1 MSDPKTYDPA
11 TDKDVPTP
19 VRINAVLYYMDKE
32 PAIKEKLGSKTV
44 GVKKRSGEVVTFPV
58 EVFNV
63 AVKLHKDGK
72 DALEI
77 GKSEILLA
85 AREVLGLG
93 PATTNNPA
101 KAVTTSAAGA
111 KVVRQTIHG
120 MLSLAHDL
128 TAKMDTK
135 AVSGLEIS
143 KDIRK
148 LQDLLGLN
156 GAVELTPV
164 VPYTLM
170 LSAGQLIAIDP
181 ELGKHQPAFDAI
193 VKKLQKVTVET

>member
-1 MSDPKTYDPA
+1 MSEAKVFDPA
-11 TDKDVPTP
+11 QDKDVPTP

-44 GVKKRSGEVVTFPV
+44 GVKKRSGDIVQFPT

-72 DALEI
+72 DALEV
-77 GKSEILLA
+77 GKSEILMA

-93 PATTNNPA
+93 PATVQSPA
-101 KAVTTSAAGA
+101 KSVTASPAGS
-111 KVVRQTIHG
+111 KVVRQTVHG
-120 MLSLAHDL
+120 MLQLAAELVSDQTL
-128 TAKMDTK
+128 K
-135 AVSGLEIS
+135 AVPGAEIA
-143 KDIRK
+143 KDIKK
-148 LQDLLGLN
+148 LQDQLGFT
-156 GAVELTPV
+156 GKVDYTAV

-170 LSAGQLIAIDP
+170 LSAGQLAAIDP
-181 ELGKHQPAFDAI
+181 ELAKHTASFEPV

>member
-11 TDKDVPTP
+11 ADKDVPTP

-93 PATTNNPA
+93 PATSNNPT

-111 KVVRQTIHG
+111 RVVRQTVHG
-120 MLSLAHDL
+120 MLSLATDL

-135 AVSGLEIS
+135 AVSGMEIS

-148 LQDLLGLN
+148 LQDLLGLT
-156 GAVELTPV
+156 GTVELTPV

-193 VKKLQKVTVET
+193 VKKLQKITVET

>member
-1 MSDPKTYDPA
+1 MSEAKVYDPA
-11 TDKDVPTP
+11 QDKDVPTP

-44 GVKKRSGEVVTFPV
+44 GVKKRSGDIVQFPV

-72 DALEI
+72 DALEV
-77 GKSEILLA
+77 GKSEILMA

-93 PATTNNPA
+93 PATVQSPA
-101 KAVTTSAAGA
+101 KSITASPAGS
-111 KVVRQTIHG
+111 KVVRQTVHG
-120 MLSLAHDL
+120 MLQLAAELVSD
-128 TAKMDTK
+128 MNTK
-135 AVSGLEIS
+135 AVAGGEIA

-148 LQDLLGLN
+148 LQSQLGLD
-156 GAVELTPV
+156 GEIDYTPV

-170 LSAGQLIAIDP
+170 LSAGQLAAIDTD
-181 ELGKHQPAFDAI
+181 LGKHQPAFEAV

>member
-1 MSDPKTYDPA
+1 MSEPKVYDPA
-11 TDKDVPTP
+11 ADKDIPTP

-32 PAIKEKLGSKTV
+32 PAIKERLGSKTV
-44 GVKKRSGEVVTFPV
+44 GVKKRSGDVVQFPV

-63 AVKLHKDGK
+63 ACKLHKDGK

-93 PATTNNPA
+93 PATTNLPA
-101 KAVTTSAAGA
+101 KTVTASPAGA

-120 MLSLAHDL
+120 MLSLAADL
-128 TAKMDTK
+128 CGGLDTK
-135 AVSGLEIS
+135 AVKGDEIA

-148 LQDLLGLN
+148 LQDQLGLS
-156 GAVELTPV
+156 GKTELTPV

-170 LSAGQLIAIDP
+170 LSSSQLAAIDP
-181 ELGKHQPAFDAI
+181 ELGKFQGTFDAI
-193 VKKLQKVTVET
+193 VKKLQKITVET

>member
-1 MSDPKTYDPA
+1 MSEQKVYDPA
-11 TDKDVPTP
+11 QDKDIPTP

-32 PAIKEKLGSKTV
+32 PAIKERLGNKTV
-44 GVKKRSGEVVTFPV
+44 GVKKRSGEVSQFPV

-93 PATTNNPA
+93 PAASASPA
-101 KAVTTSAAGA
+101 KTTPSTVAGT
-111 KVVRQTIHG
+111 KVVRQTVHG
-120 MLSLAHDL
+120 MLNLAADL
-128 TAKMDTK
+128 ASKMTTK
-135 AVSGLEIS
+135 AVTGTEIA

-148 LQDLLGLN
+148 LQDHLDMTGT
-156 GAVELTPV
+156 VELTPV
-164 VPYTLM
+164 IPYTLI
-170 LSAGQLIAIDP
+170 LSASQLAAIDP
-181 ELGKHQPAFDAI
+181 EMEKHRPAFDSV
-193 VKKLQKVTVET
+193 VKKLQKITAEL